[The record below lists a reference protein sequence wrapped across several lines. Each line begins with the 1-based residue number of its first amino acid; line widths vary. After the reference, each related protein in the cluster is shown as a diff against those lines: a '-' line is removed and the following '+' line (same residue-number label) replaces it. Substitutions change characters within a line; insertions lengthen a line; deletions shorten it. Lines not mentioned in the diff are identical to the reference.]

1 MSCNPLIEENKR
13 ERERERERER
23 GRQTCRWIHREML
36 YVSYGLHEQAII
48 VVHNFCKNIMNANGP
63 YKLYEKD
70 LKDLTSFHKKNKYSL
85 QTHKR

>member
-13 ERERERERER
+13 ERERES
-23 GRQTCRWIHREML
+23 REMF

-63 YKLYEKD
+63 YKLYE
-70 LKDLTSFHKKNKYSL
+70 
-85 QTHKR
+85 RI

>member
-13 ERERERERER
+13 ERERERERETDR
-23 GRQTCRWIHREML
+23 ERETETDRDRQIYRCVHREMF

-63 YKLYEKD
+63 YKLYE
-70 LKDLTSFHKKNKYSL
+70 
-85 QTHKR
+85 RI